1 MLVRNRIWE
10 ELKQSLVNMYCLER
24 YIDRGRKRLRWF
36 NTLIIILPTTG
47 ALGGGIFD
55 NKWIAI
61 ISAIATALVAIL
73 KAVLPNLIQTEQELT
88 ELDRLLEFY
97 ARYKNQLER
106 LWYETETEEKNEED
120 AIKQLFEIKDTES
133 EKYSLLNKG
142 IRSLSEREEGKIQAK
157 CDTYLNRA
165 YSNNYDE

>member
-10 ELKQSLVNMYCLER
+10 ELKQALANMFCLER

-47 ALGGGIFD
+47 ALGGGILD

-61 ISAIATALVAIL
+61 IGAIATALVAIL

-106 LWYETETEEKNEED
+106 LWYESDAKNLSEED
-120 AIKQLFEIKDTES
+120 AIKQLFEIKDNET

-142 IRSLSEREEGKIQAK
+142 IRSLSEREEKKIQAK
-157 CDTYLNRA
+157 SDTYLKRV